1 MIIQNRLVVVV
12 EKTTKLLI
20 RRALFI
26 RVLLKEV
33 SNNALSRYP
42 FQGLQN
48 FRILRQIRDSILSPQ
63 MSNLMSD
70 GRTKHQIFAEKRI
83 FSH

>member
-1 MIIQNRLVVVV
+1 VIIQNRLVVVV
-12 EKTTKLLI
+12 EKTTELLI

-33 SNNALSRYP
+33 SNNALSWYP

-48 FRILRQIRDSILSPQ
+48 FRIHRKSFTILTPQ
-63 MSNLMSD
+63 MPNLVID
-70 GRTKHQIFAEKRI
+70 GSTKHQIFAEK
-83 FSH
+83 